1 MKSWISRDES
11 LTNPH
16 ITPDIHAAG
25 ADFQKDVVCRRVLQT
40 DIIVRALKEDDEV
53 GFT

>member
-1 MKSWISRDES
+1 MKSWINRDES

-25 ADFQKDVVCRRVLQT
+25 ADYQKDVSAAESCRPTL
-40 DIIVRALKEDDEV
+40 
-53 GFT
+53 